1 MPPPS
6 AAPRNEDTRRT
17 QGARTQGR
25 SAKIVQR
32 VLTATAVELGR
43 VGFAALRIDDVA
55 DRSGVNKTTIYRRW
69 PTKPELVAAALRALT
84 QPPDAP
90 DTGSLRGDLLAHFGR
105 LAELSHSRVG
115 RGVVRTLQVERM
127 HPELEP
133 VRKQLRGE
141 QRALRVSLFERA
153 VARGELPG
161 HANLELLAEVAAA
174 PMLARVMNGDADL
187 DEAFIQ
193 AVVDLL
199 LVGAGSK
206 PSPKKP
212 R

>member
-1 MPPPS
+1 MSTPT
-6 AAPRNEDTRRT
+6 AATRNEDTRRT

-25 SAKIVQR
+25 SAKVVQQ

-55 DRSGVNKTTIYRRW
+55 SRSGVNKTTIYRRW

-84 QPPDAP
+84 QPLEAP

-105 LAELSHSRVG
+105 LAELSRSRVG
-115 RGVVRTLQVERM
+115 SGVLRTLQVERM

-133 VRKQLRGE
+133 VRKKLRGE
-141 QRALRVSLFERA
+141 QRALRVLLFERA
-153 VARGELPG
+153 VARGELPRQ
-161 HANLELLAEVAAA
+161 ANLELLAEVAAA
-174 PMLARVMNGDADL
+174 PMLARVMNGDAEL
-187 DEAFIQ
+187 DDAFIQ

-199 LVGAGSK
+199 LAGARSK
-206 PSPKKP
+206 PSPKTV